1 MTITAAQVKQA
12 RSLLGWTR
20 DRLAGQSGLSP
31 AIISHLEA
39 GKRVATAPRLSP
51 SRDPMPL
58 VFIAGEAPRRIRG
71 RRPSHAHNATRA

>member
-39 GKRVATAPRLSP
+39 GKRVATAPRLS
-51 SRDPMPL
+51 SIRCALEDFG
-58 VFIAGEAPRRIRG
+58 VEFIAENGVRLRREPEARQ
-71 RRPSHAHNATRA
+71 